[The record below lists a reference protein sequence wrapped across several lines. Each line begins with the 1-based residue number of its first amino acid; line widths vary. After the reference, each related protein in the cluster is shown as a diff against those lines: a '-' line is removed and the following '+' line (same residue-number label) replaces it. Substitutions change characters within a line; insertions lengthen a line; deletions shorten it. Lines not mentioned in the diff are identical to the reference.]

1 MAPLTCRGQCPF
13 DFPDVN
19 AKGRDPMAEDLGR
32 MWENRWSMLHLS
44 LTQGEKKKTDVKNV
58 TL

>member
-32 MWENRWSMLHLS
+32 MWENRWSMPHLS
-44 LTQGEKKKTDVKNV
+44 LTQGEKKKLMLKM
-58 TL
+58 